1 MDAVYFPALSRQPRI
16 NLPLDYEDSTL
27 RSKMENGLV
36 ISRAQFPRVRRTWAV
51 SYSPITQSDFDKL
64 DDFIRNVVMV
74 CAASFLW
81 THPLTNEEVCVRL
94 SKAPKI
100 TPVGWVAGGIGYSA
114 ELTLEEV

>member
-1 MDAVYFPALSRQPRI
+1 MDAVYFPELSKQPRV

-36 ISRAQFPRVRRTWAV
+36 LTRAPFPRVRRTWTV
-51 SYSPITQSDFDKL
+51 TYSPIPQADFDKL
-64 DDFIRNVVMV
+64 DDFIRNTVMV
-74 CAASFLW
+74 GAASFRW
-81 THPLTNEEVCVRL
+81 THPLTSEEVCVRI